1 MLRPILAAALSA
13 MFGMPYASGQ
23 HPNFS
28 LHLPSSSYAIGSTES
43 PRILEAGCSIK
54 PGPAPKTQRGK
65 LVIGCVALFGSDMS
79 PKLYGRL
86 VQNPRRS
93 ASSNLITCGA
103 RESEWCLH
111 LKYIGPNG
119 KQRFGEKVAKVEG
132 NDTVQFSFELD
143 LTNLQTWTMKAKV
156 NKAEVS
162 SIRVDLGH
170 HMRGFETL
178 NWCFGRCDAE
188 ISTIKHSISVSLES
202 VDKNYA
208 KTCRSL
214 HRKSLQP
221 MKCDPAFDGKMWIVQ
236 SADVPAE

>member
-1 MLRPILAAALSA
+1 
-13 MFGMPYASGQ
+13 
-23 HPNFS
+23 
-28 LHLPSSSYAIGSTES
+28 
-43 PRILEAGCSIK
+43 
-54 PGPAPKTQRGK
+54 
-65 LVIGCVALFGSDMS
+65 MS
-79 PKLYGRL
+79 GRL